1 MLEIKSRVPTSRAL
15 KQLHPQPVEHKL
27 MRVASKLMIH
37 RNHESYKLIMIFKVI
52 KPWSDLLFTIRQL
65 ISCLQH

>member
-52 KPWSDLLFTIRQL
+52 KP
-65 ISCLQH
+65 